1 MFSTKTSINKRKNLL
16 TLPII
21 YKMFIKRLYY
31 YLSNRLYV
39 DKDEKMFNRT
49 LITLYARKQP
59 KSYYSY

>member
-1 MFSTKTSINKRKNLL
+1 MFSTKTGINKRKNLL

-21 YKMFIKRLYY
+21 YKMLINRLYS

-39 DKDEKMFNRT
+39 DKDEKMFNSIV
-49 LITLYARKQP
+49 ITLYARKEA